1 MFQIS
6 FVNLNE
12 ILCYIQIHKFMIAN
26 KSFENVAD
34 FKYLGTTVTNQ
45 NCIDK
50 EIKSRLNSE
59 NAWYHS
65 VQRLVFSSSL
75 LKLRD

>member
-50 EIKSRLNSE
+50 EIKSRLNLGI
-59 NAWYHS
+59 
-65 VQRLVFSSSL
+65 LVTILFRDSSSHL
-75 LKLRD
+75 LS